1 MNSEQRLLLNQGN
14 RWNWFLLLATLAA
27 SVLPV
32 LTSVGQ
38 DNSSPRNQKKLQ
50 KGTPTS
56 SGNSVSTSP
65 PQEVEL
71 ARLEHHQQM
80 LEASLGPLK
89 TALSKLDDLAMYH
102 ARSRNYQAAIAVRT
116 ERERIAT
123 DLDRIAKEILLLD
136 TRKRVIKT
144 ALLPDRI
151 LLSLPEARLDGV
163 RFNEQTKSLTRWDR
177 PGAYAEW
184 TLPSLPPGGYEVLLT
199 YQCNPLEGGTVL
211 LNEKMFSLSGEM
223 DTTLRGPEV
232 KNLGTLKI
240 TDGSGPLRLTAKT
253 IIKSNLMDL
262 LAIELIPANR

>member
-1 MNSEQRLLLNQGN
+1 MNTEQTLSPNPWN
-14 RWNWFLLLATLAA
+14 RWNWLLLLATLAA
-27 SVLPV
+27 SA

-38 DNSSPRNQKKLQ
+38 GNSSPKIQKKLQ
-50 KGTPTS
+50 KGTSTS
-56 SGNSVSTSP
+56 SDDSVPASP
-65 PQEVEL
+65 PQEIEL
-71 ARLEHHQQM
+71 ARLEHHHQM
-80 LEASLGPLK
+80 LVASLGPLK
-89 TALSKLDDLAMYH
+89 TALSRLDDLAMYN
-102 ARSRNYQAAIAVRT
+102 ARSRNYEAAIAART

-136 TRKRVIKT
+136 TRKQVIKT

-163 RFNEQTKSLTRWDR
+163 RFDEQTKSLTRWDR

-211 LNEKMFSLSGEM
+211 LDEKTFSLSGEM

-232 KNLGTLKI
+232 KNLGTLKV

-253 IIKSNLMDL
+253 IVKSNLMDL
-262 LAIELIPANR
+262 FAIELVPANR